1 MPRVAAVKGEDKT
14 ESSSVI
20 VPVPVMT
27 GTHFHGLD
35 EKGRVIIPAKLRPGL
50 TERFWM
56 MLDENDNVAM
66 YDFQTGL
73 DVLEYC
79 ERQMADN
86 PADEFIAA
94 AVERITGAAEQVQVE
109 NDSWRVAVSD
119 ILRFYAQIE
128 KEVVSVGVL
137 NKAVMW
143 SRERWEEAQQ
153 KRESPE
159 VRKAQAGMLR
169 AAASQVKKPGKA
181 QDAEVEVVEE
191 VAANATGTAANGTT
205 GAGTAAASTGNGGRS
220 SRVLTLSSLG
230 R

>member
-1 MPRVAAVKGEDKT
+1 MPRVAALKGEDKT
-14 ESSSVI
+14 EAQTVI

-50 TERFWM
+50 TEQFWM

-66 YDFQTGL
+66 YNYQTGL

-86 PADEFIAA
+86 PNDEFIAA
-94 AVERITGAAEQVQVE
+94 AVERITGAAEHVTVE

-119 ILRFYAQIE
+119 ILRFYAKIN
-128 KEVVSVGVL
+128 KDVVSVGVL
-137 NKAVMW
+137 NKVVMW
-143 SRERWEEAQQ
+143 SRERWEISQEN
-153 KRESPE
+153 RENPD

-169 AAASQVKKPGKA
+169 AAASQIKKSDTQKA
-181 QDAEVEVVEE
+181 VEKDVEVAEE
-191 VAANATGTAANGTT
+191 VAAKEAGNGTGTT
-205 GAGTAAASTGNGGRS
+205 GAAAASAGNGRRGAS
-220 SRVLTLSSLG
+220 VLTLSQLG

>member
-1 MPRVAAVKGEDKT
+1 MPRVAAIKGEDKT
-14 ESSSVI
+14 EAPSVI

-73 DVLEYC
+73 NVLEYC

-86 PADEFIAA
+86 PTDEFIAA
-94 AVERITGAAEQVQVE
+94 AVERITGAAEQVTVE

-119 ILRFYAQIE
+119 ILRFYAHIE

-153 KRESPE
+153 KRQSPE
-159 VRKAQAGMLR
+159 VRVAQATMLR
-169 AAASQVKKPGKA
+169 AAASQVKPGKA
-181 QDAEVEVVEE
+181 QDEQKEVVEE
-191 VAANATGTAANGTT
+191 VAAKEAGNATGTT
-205 GAGTAAASTGNGGRS
+205 GAAATSAGDGRRS
-220 SRVLTLSSLG
+220 SRVLTLSNIG